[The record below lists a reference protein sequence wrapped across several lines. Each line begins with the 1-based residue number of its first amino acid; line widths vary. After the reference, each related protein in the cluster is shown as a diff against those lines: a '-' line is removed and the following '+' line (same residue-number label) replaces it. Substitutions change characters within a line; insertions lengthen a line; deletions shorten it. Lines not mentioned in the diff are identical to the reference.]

1 MPAKKA
7 QLTPQG
13 SGKTPVV
20 LESECTA
27 LGCALSDP
35 EHAEIVTTELDKTD
49 FYSGK
54 NQAVFNAMLS
64 LSAEGLTL
72 NPVSVSE
79 RAGIVRSEVDDL
91 VDRAKGVTS
100 SQLRTITSDIKRVAM
115 LRSVYTACSNAYN
128 SIRPDS
134 NLEEVLGHLETGI
147 FQSKS
152 TLGASIADG
161 ADVMRSVVADFDER
175 YRTGGGPVISTGL
188 KDLDR
193 ALIGL
198 RKGKLGIIA
207 ARPSMGKTALARTIG
222 RSVLGQGYG
231 VIEFA
236 LEMSKEELIERELS
250 FQAQLNLQK
259 ILSAKNISPE
269 EYERVLKAASSIDSD
284 KWFIDDTTYAMA
296 SMARK
301 ARIQAG
307 KMARKGQK
315 VGLVI
320 IDYIQLAGQSD
331 EGREQAIAAVSRG
344 SKFLAKELECTVLAL
359 SQLNRNCEY
368 RDDKRPM
375 MSDLRESGA
384 IEQDADWVGFVYRE
398 HMYDNSFPPE
408 QAEFILRKQRSGPI
422 GTIHLHYNPKL
433 VTFSDRQLGT
443 GPQIDMP
450 NVNVAEFGS

>member
-1 MPAKKA
+1 MPTKKA
-7 QLTPQG
+7 VLTPQG
-13 SGKTPVV
+13 GGKTPVI
-20 LESECTA
+20 LESECCA

-35 EHAEIVTTELDKTD
+35 EHAEIVTTELEKTD

-54 NQAVFNAMLS
+54 NQSVFAAMLS
-64 LSAEGLTL
+64 LSADGHTL

-79 RAGIVRSEVDDL
+79 RAGIVRSEVEEL
-91 VDRAKGVTS
+91 IEKSKGVSTA
-100 SQLRTITSDIKRVAM
+100 QLHTITSDIKRVSM
-115 LRSVYTACSNAYN
+115 LRSVYSACSNAYN

-152 TLGASIADG
+152 ALGASIADG
-161 ADVMRSVVADFDER
+161 ADVMRSVVSDFVER
-175 YRTGGGPVISTGL
+175 YKTGGGPVISTGL

-198 RKGKLGIIA
+198 RSGKLGIIA

-222 RSVLGQGYG
+222 RSVLAQGYG

-259 ILSAKNISPE
+259 ILSAKNISKD
-269 EYERVLKAASSIDSD
+269 EYDRVVSAASSVNPDR
-284 KWFIDDTTYAMA
+284 WFIDDTTYSMS

-301 ARIQAG
+301 ARVQAA
-307 KMARKGQK
+307 KMKRKGIQ

-320 IDYIQLAGQSD
+320 IDYIQLAGQAE
-331 EGREQAIAAVSRG
+331 EGREQAVAAVSRG
-344 SKFLAKELECTVLAL
+344 SKFLAKELGCTVLAL

-368 RDDKRPM
+368 REDKRPM

-398 HMYDNSFPPE
+398 HMYDNAFPAE
-408 QAEFILRKQRSGPI
+408 DAEFILRKQRSGPI
-422 GTIHLHYNPKL
+422 GTLHLHYNPKL
-433 VTFSDRQLGT
+433 VTFGDRQLG
-443 GPQIDMP
+443 GPQIEMP
-450 NVNVAEFGS
+450 ETNVAEFGS